1 MKKYS
6 IYLESFFILL
16 LLTLVVLSALY
27 FYPYAME
34 VPHRDSGI
42 YLYLGKQLLS
52 GKTIYAEIWEHKPPF
67 IFYINAFG
75 LWLGGSS
82 GWGVWG
88 VEVVFLF
95 LTVIISYFTLR
106 SKIKPL
112 PSLVITA
119 AVYSATFQYM
129 SGNFTEEYALLF
141 QAATIFVYLS
151 NWFKKREPLQFF
163 IIGILSGILFNI
175 KQTYIDVTIAIV
187 IIQFIAMLSSRN
199 WKNLKYFFILGL
211 GFLIPNLVVFVV
223 MAVNNVI
230 RDWWNTA
237 YVFNFA
243 YSDIGPL
250 ERIKAGVDIFRVNTK
265 YPFFVMLWI
274 AWLIGFLYLA
284 HISLLHI
291 FHFLYS
297 KLGKRLLLLF
307 GFSFLGLL
315 IAGQFMGTRPGI
327 GIIESIVISLAAL
340 SFIMFFL
347 FNKVLKI
354 DPAQRLKQI
363 SITPEPSNLN
373 TENINTKDPFIIGII
388 HLPIVLF
395 LATASG
401 RNYPHYFIPF
411 YSSFFLI
418 FYGTYLV
425 FRQKISVRIKP
436 ILNSVLFIVIF
447 SIGMFQPFIK
457 IQRGLGGPYS
467 YNPYREL
474 VQFIKDNSQEDDTVL
489 VWGLETLI
497 NYLAERDAP
506 SKYSYIDPVYYRS
519 PIQSEATATI
529 LNDITSAPPK
539 FILDRRNPEYPLVDG
554 RSMEECLSAHPED
567 GSDLDKII
575 HFTCSNYKYIDR
587 LNNVEIFELIEQ

>member
-1 MKKYS
+1 
-6 IYLESFFILL
+6 
-16 LLTLVVLSALY
+16 
-27 FYPYAME
+27 
-34 VPHRDSGI
+34 
-42 YLYLGKQLLS
+42 
-52 GKTIYAEIWEHKPPF
+52 
-67 IFYINAFG
+67 
-75 LWLGGSS
+75 
-82 GWGVWG
+82 
-88 VEVVFLF
+88 
-95 LTVIISYFTLR
+95 
-106 SKIKPL
+106 
-112 PSLVITA
+112 
-119 AVYSATFQYM
+119 
-129 SGNFTEEYALLF
+129 
-141 QAATIFVYLS
+141 
-151 NWFKKREPLQFF
+151 
-163 IIGILSGILFNI
+163 
-175 KQTYIDVTIAIV
+175 
-187 IIQFIAMLSSRN
+187 
-199 WKNLKYFFILGL
+199 
-211 GFLIPNLVVFVV
+211 
-223 MAVNNVI
+223 
-230 RDWWNTA
+230 
-237 YVFNFA
+237 
-243 YSDIGPL
+243 
-250 ERIKAGVDIFRVNTK
+250 
-265 YPFFVMLWI
+265 
-274 AWLIGFLYLA
+274 
-284 HISLLHI
+284 
-291 FHFLYS
+291 
-297 KLGKRLLLLF
+297 
-307 GFSFLGLL
+307 
-315 IAGQFMGTRPGI
+315 
-327 GIIESIVISLAAL
+327 
-340 SFIMFFL
+340 MFFL

-474 VQFIKDNSQEDDTVL
+474 VQLIKDNSQEDDTVL

-539 FILDRRNPEYPLVDG
+539 FILDMRNPEYPLVDG